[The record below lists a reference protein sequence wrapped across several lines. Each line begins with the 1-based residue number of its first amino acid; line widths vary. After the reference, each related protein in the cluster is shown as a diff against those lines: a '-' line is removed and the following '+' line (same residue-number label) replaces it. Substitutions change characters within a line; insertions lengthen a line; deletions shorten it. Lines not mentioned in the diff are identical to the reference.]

1 MFHLINFDKCERS
14 ITTTTIQF
22 QSTATPQMFF
32 HTFAVNSSLD
42 HWSQAMNHQISVS
55 IVMSHILLY
64 KQNHTTC
71 SFLCLT
77 SFTCYLFFNSIMLL
91 FYQLSVSFYFWVVF
105 HGMATPY
112 FIYLLVHL
120 IIIRI
125 ILVDSFD
132 EELL

>member
-1 MFHLINFDKCERS
+1 
-14 ITTTTIQF
+14 
-22 QSTATPQMFF
+22 
-32 HTFAVNSSLD
+32 
-42 HWSQAMNHQISVS
+42 MNHQISVS
-55 IVMSHILLY
+55 IVMPHILLY
-64 KQNHTTC
+64 KQNNAIC

-77 SFTCYLFFNSIMLL
+77 SFTYYLFFKRYYVIV
-91 FYQLSVSFYFWVVF
+91 LSAVCFFFYFWVVF
-105 HGMATPY
+105 HGMDTPY